1 MGVLRVDPAKGLRGE
16 VRVPAD
22 KSLTHRA
29 ILLAAVSDR
38 AVRVGRPLDS
48 ADTAATLGAIEACGA
63 TVDGDLGDELRI
75 EGVGLRGLRPAP
87 AIDCANA
94 GTLMRL
100 LTGLLVGQEG
110 DRIVLDGD
118 ESLRERPMGRIAAPL
133 RAMGASIW
141 TAPGG
146 TPPIVVSGGG
156 PLRGVAHELPV
167 ASAQVKSCL
176 LLAGLFAEGVTTV
189 REPGASRD
197 HTERLLRAAGVQL
210 IEVDGGVAVSGPV
223 AGLTLPDVEVPG
235 DPSSAAPLAVAAAL
249 RADPEVRLVGVNLN
263 PGRIGLFRVME
274 RMGVPIRIEPA
285 SDVAG
290 EPCGDVVVGR
300 ADRLECTDVA
310 APEVPSMIDELPL
323 VGLLAAFA
331 IGTTRVRGAAELR
344 VKETDRITAAVD
356 SLRALGVQA
365 QERED
370 GFEVTG
376 APRLVGGDVASRGD
390 HRMAMLGAVAG
401 LASTE
406 GVRITGFEAVEVSYP
421 GFARDLGALG
431 AVGR

>member
-16 VRVPAD
+16 IRVPAD

-38 AVRVGRPLDS
+38 AVRVGRTLES
-48 ADTAATLGAIEACGA
+48 ADTAATLGAVEACGV
-63 TVDGDLGDELRI
+63 TVAGELGGELRI
-75 EGVGLRGLRPAP
+75 DGVGLRGLRPAP
-87 AIDCANA
+87 AVDCVNA

-118 ESLRERPMGRIAAPL
+118 ESLRMRPMGRIATPL

-146 TPPIVVSGGG
+146 TPPIVVSGGA
-156 PLRGVAHELPV
+156 PLRGIEHDLPV

-176 LLAGLFAEGVTTV
+176 LLAGLFADGVTTV

-197 HTERLLRAAGVQL
+197 HTERLLRASGVDL
-210 IEVDGGVAVSGPV
+210 ISADGAVGVSGPV
-223 AGLTLPDVEVPG
+223 AGLALPDVEVPG

-249 RADPEVRLVGVNLN
+249 RADPEVRLLGVNLN
-263 PGRIGLFRVME
+263 PGRIGLFHVME
-274 RMGVPIRIEPA
+274 RMGVPVRIEPA
-285 SDVAG
+285 ADVAG

-310 APEVPSMIDELPL
+310 AQEVPSMIDELPL

-331 IGTTRVRGAAELR
+331 TGTTRVRGAAELR
-344 VKETDRITAAVD
+344 VKETDRIAAVVD
-356 SLRALGVQA
+356 SLRRLGVHA
-365 QERED
+365 VERED

-376 APRLVGGDVASRGD
+376 APRVAGGEVASRGD

-401 LASTE
+401 LASSD
-406 GVRITGFEAVEVSYP
+406 GVRIDGFEAVEVSYP